1 MPTMRR
7 LLPLLLSTFILS
19 AQADIDRTK
28 KPEAGPAPE
37 AAFPDYV
44 TEVLPNGLKV
54 FVIEDDRKP
63 TITMRLVI
71 KAGDAF
77 DSTPGIA
84 GFVASLLNRGTAT
97 RDALTFAKAVDSLGA
112 TLEAGSGPDSI
123 SVSTSGLTKVTDPLL
138 VLFVDAV
145 MHPAFAQEEF
155 AKAQKRTLSSL
166 TAQKKEPRALAGKL
180 MNRVIFG
187 NHPYGKFPTPES
199 VKEISR
205 EDVVGFYKNCFSPRN
220 ASLAIVG
227 DVKAADILPKIEEA
241 FGVWEG
247 GSGGMSFGP
256 VRKTSGLTIHLLDLP
271 GSVQSNVIV
280 CRDGPSRRGNT
291 DSLQIPRMGNGAL
304 GGRDSD
310 LPEMNVMNS
319 ILGGGFS
326 GRLFQNLREKH
337 GYTYGSSSAFGYN
350 RDAGYFQAT
359 AETRNDVTAA
369 AIMEILGEIKRIR
382 MEPVAE
388 PELELQ
394 RQYNI
399 GNYLLSL
406 ENAGRVAARVQ
417 DMDLYGLAPNFY
429 KTYAKRMAAVTPAK
443 VKELAEKYLSSM
455 NAAIVVVGD
464 AKQIRESLEKIAPVV
479 LYDTDLK
486 VVK

>member
-1 MPTMRR
+1 MRR
-7 LLPLLLSTFILS
+7 LLPLLLSTLLVS
-19 AQADIDRTK
+19 AHADIDRTK
-28 KPEAGPAPE
+28 KPEPGPAPE

-44 TEVLPNGLKV
+44 TKVLPNGLKV

-71 KAGDAF
+71 KAGDVF
-77 DSTPGIA
+77 DGDKPGIA

-112 TLEAGSGPDSI
+112 TLEAGAGPDAI
-123 SVSTSGLTKVTDPLL
+123 SVSTSGLTKITDPLL
-138 VLFVDAV
+138 ELFADAII
-145 MHPAFAQEEF
+145 HPVFAQEEF
-155 AKAQKRTLSSL
+155 AKAQKRTYSSL
-166 TAQKKEPRALAGKL
+166 TAQKKEPRALVGKL
-180 MNRVIFG
+180 MNATLFG
-187 NHPYGKFPTPES
+187 EHPYGKFTTPES
-199 VKEISR
+199 VKAITR
-205 EDVVGFYKNCFSPRN
+205 DDLTTFHARWFAPNN

-227 DVKAADILPKIEEA
+227 DVKAADILPKIEKA
-241 FGVWEG
+241 LGAWPHKDVPMIKKAGVK
-247 GSGGMSFGP
+247 P
-256 VRKTSGLTIHLLDLP
+256 ITGLTIHLLDLP

-280 CRDGPSRRGNT
+280 CRNGPSRREAT
-291 DSLQIPRMGNGAL
+291 
-304 GGRDSD
+304 D
-310 LPEMNVMNS
+310 LPEVNVMNS

-350 RDAGYFQAT
+350 KEAGYFQAT
-359 AETRNDVTAA
+359 AKARNDVTAA
-369 AIMEILGEIKRIR
+369 AITEILGEINRI
-382 MEPVAE
+382 MSEPVGD

-406 ENAGRVAARVQ
+406 ENAGRVATRVQ
-417 DMDLYGLAPNFY
+417 DIELYGLTPDFY

-443 VKELAEKYLSSM
+443 VKELAEKYLSTKDT
-455 NAAIVVVGD
+455 AIVVVGD
-464 AKQIRESLEKIAPVV
+464 AKQVRASLEKLGTVV

-486 VVK
+486 VAK

>member
-1 MPTMRR
+1 MRR
-7 LLPLLLSTFILS
+7 FLSLLLSTLIVS
-19 AQADIDRTK
+19 AHADIDRTK
-28 KPEAGPAPE
+28 KPEPGPAPE

-44 TEVLPNGLKV
+44 TKVLPNGLKI

-71 KAGDAF
+71 KAGDAS
-77 DSTPGIA
+77 DGEKPGIA

-97 RDALTFAKAVDSLGA
+97 RDALAFAKAVDSLGA
-112 TLEAGSGPDSI
+112 TLEAGAGPDAI
-123 SVSTSGLTKVTDPLL
+123 SVSTSGLTKITDPLL
-138 VLFVDAV
+138 DLFADAV
-145 MHPAFAQEEF
+145 IHPVFAQEEF
-155 AKAQKRTLSSL
+155 AKAQKRTYSML
-166 TAQKKEPRALAGKL
+166 TAQKKEPRSLVGKL
-180 MNRVIFG
+180 MNGTLFG
-187 NHPYGKFPTPES
+187 AHPYGKFTTPES
-199 VKEISR
+199 VKAITR
-205 EDVVGFYKNCFSPRN
+205 DDLAVFHAKWFAPNN

-227 DVKAADILPKIEEA
+227 DVKAAHIVPKIEKA
-241 FGVWEG
+241 LGAWA
-247 GSGGMSFGP
+247 
-256 VRKTSGLTIHLLDLP
+256 RKEIPMIERAVVAPITGLTIHLLDLP

-280 CRDGPSRRGNT
+280 CRGAPSRQ
-291 DSLQIPRMGNGAL
+291 DA
-304 GGRDSD
+304 SD
-310 LPEMNVMNS
+310 LPEVNVMNS

-350 RDAGYFQAT
+350 KEAGYFQAT

-369 AIMEILGEIKRIR
+369 AITEILGEIKRITT
-382 MEPVAE
+382 EPVAE

-406 ENAGRVAARVQ
+406 ENAGRVATRVQ
-417 DMDLYGLAPNFY
+417 DIDLYGLAPDFY

-443 VKELAEKYLSSM
+443 VKELAEKYLSTRDT
-455 NAAIVVVGD
+455 AIVVVGD

-479 LYDTDLK
+479 RYDTDLK
-486 VVK
+486 VAK

>member
-1 MPTMRR
+1 MLTMRHF
-7 LLPLLLSTFILS
+7 LSLLLTAFAFTAS
-19 AQADIDRTK
+19 ADIDRTK
-28 KPEAGPAPE
+28 KPDPGLAPE

-44 TEVLPNGLKV
+44 TKVLPNGLKV

-71 KAGDAF
+71 KSGDAL
-77 DSTPGIA
+77 DGVKPGIA
-84 GFVASLLNRGTAT
+84 GFVAGLLSRGTAT

-112 TLEAGSGPDSI
+112 TIEAASGPDSV
-123 SVSTSGLTKVTDPLL
+123 SVSASGLTKVTDPLL
-138 VLFVDAV
+138 VLLVDAV
-145 MHPAFAQEEF
+145 MHAAFPQEEF

-166 TAQKKEPRALAGKL
+166 TAQKKEPHALAGKL
-180 MNRVIFG
+180 MSRVIFG
-187 NHPYGKFPTPES
+187 DHPYGKYPTPES
-199 VKEISR
+199 VRAITR
-205 EDVVGFYKNCFSPRN
+205 EDVVQFHRECFNPNN

-241 FGVWEG
+241 FGVWEKRNSRG
-247 GSGGMSFGP
+247 VQGSDS

-280 CRDGPSRRGNT
+280 CRDGPSRRGNMNT
-291 DSLQIPRMGNGAL
+291 DLISRSAVGQN
-304 GGRDSD
+304 SE

-350 RDAGYFQAT
+350 REAGYFQAT

-369 AIMEILGEIKRIR
+369 AITEILGEIKRIR
-382 MEPVAE
+382 TEPVAE
-388 PELELQ
+388 AEVELQ

-406 ENAGRVAARVQ
+406 ENAGRVATRVQ
-417 DMDLYGLAPNFY
+417 DIDLYGLAPDFY

-443 VKELAEKYLSSM
+443 VRELADKYLSSM

-486 VVK
+486 IAK

>member
-1 MPTMRR
+1 MIRILPIA
-7 LLPLLLSTFILS
+7 LLSLLLT
-19 AQADIDRTK
+19 AHADVDRTK
-28 KPEAGPAPE
+28 KPEPGPAPE
-37 AAFPDYV
+37 AAFPDYA
-44 TEVLPNGLKV
+44 TKVLPNGLKV

-71 KAGDAF
+71 KSGDAL
-77 DSTPGIA
+77 DRGKPGIA
-84 GFVASLLNRGTAT
+84 GFVAGLLNRGTAT

-112 TLEAGSGPDSI
+112 TIEAASGPDSV
-123 SVSTSGLTKVTDPLL
+123 SVSASGLTKVTDPLL
-138 VLFVDAV
+138 VLLVDAV
-145 MHPAFAQEEF
+145 MHAAFPQEEF

-166 TAQKKEPRALAGKL
+166 TAQKKEPHALAGKL
-180 MNRVIFG
+180 MSRVIFG
-187 NHPYGKFPTPES
+187 DHPYGNYPTPES
-199 VKEISR
+199 VRAITRENLVQFHKE
-205 EDVVGFYKNCFSPRN
+205 CFNPNN

-241 FGVWEG
+241 FGVWENRN
-247 GSGGMSFGP
+247 SGGVRGFGS

-280 CRDGPSRRGNT
+280 CRDGPSRKGNMNT
-291 DSLQIPRMGNGAL
+291 GFIPSPA
-304 GGRDSD
+304 GGQNSE

-350 RDAGYFQAT
+350 REAGYFQAT

-369 AIMEILGEIKRIR
+369 AITEILGEIKRIR
-382 MEPVAE
+382 TEPVAE
-388 PELELQ
+388 AEVELQ

-406 ENAGRVAARVQ
+406 ENAGRVATRVQ
-417 DMDLYGLAPNFY
+417 DIDLYGLAPDFY

-443 VKELAEKYLSSM
+443 ERELAEKYLSSM
-455 NAAIVVVGD
+455 NAAIVVS
-464 AKQIRESLEKIAPVV
+464 AMRSRFARA
-479 LYDTDLK
+479 LK
-486 VVK
+486 KSRRSCSMTRI

>member
-1 MPTMRR
+1 MLR
-7 LLPLLLSTFILS
+7 LIPIALLSLLATTH
-19 AQADIDRTK
+19 ADIDRTK
-28 KPEAGPAPE
+28 KPEPGPAPE

-44 TEVLPNGLKV
+44 TKVLPNGLTV

-71 KAGDAF
+71 KAGDAL
-77 DSTPGIA
+77 DGDGKSGTA
-84 GFVASLLNRGTAT
+84 GFVAGLLNRGTAT

-112 TLEAGSGPDSI
+112 TLEAGAGADAI
-123 SVSTSGLTKVTDPLL
+123 SVSTSGLTKITDPLL
-138 VLFVDAV
+138 ELFADAII
-145 MHPAFAQEEF
+145 HPVFAQEEF
-155 AKAQKRTLSSL
+155 AKAQKRTYSSL
-166 TAQKKEPRALAGKL
+166 TAQKKEPHSLVGKL
-180 MNRVIFG
+180 MSATLFG
-187 NHPYGKFPTPES
+187 EHPYGKFTTPES
-199 VKEISR
+199 VKSITRDDLVKFHSTW
-205 EDVVGFYKNCFSPRN
+205 FAPNN

-227 DVKAADILPKIEEA
+227 DVKAADILPKIEKALGGWA
-241 FGVWEG
+241 FNYVPRF
-247 GSGGMSFGP
+247 MKKRVVP
-256 VRKTSGLTIHLLDLP
+256 ISGLTIHLLDLP

-280 CRDGPSRRGNT
+280 CRNAPSRADT
-291 DSLQIPRMGNGAL
+291 P
-304 GGRDSD
+304 D
-310 LPEMNVMNS
+310 LPEVNVMNS

-350 RDAGYFQAT
+350 REAGYFQAT
-359 AETRNDVTAA
+359 AETRNDVTAP
-369 AIMEILGEIKRIR
+369 AITEILGELTRI
-382 MEPVAE
+382 MTEPVAE

-406 ENAGRVAARVQ
+406 ENAGRVASRVQ
-417 DMDLYGLAPNFY
+417 DIELYGLAPDFY

-443 VKELAEKYLSSM
+443 VKELAEKYLSTKDT
-455 NAAIVVVGD
+455 AIVVVGD
-464 AKQIRESLEKIAPVV
+464 AKQIRASLEKLGKVV